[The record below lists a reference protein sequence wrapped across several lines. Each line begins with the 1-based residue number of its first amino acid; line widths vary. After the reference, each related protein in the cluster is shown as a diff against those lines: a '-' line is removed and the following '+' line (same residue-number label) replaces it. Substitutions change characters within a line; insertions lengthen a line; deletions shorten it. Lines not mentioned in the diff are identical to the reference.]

1 MNLQLGFQRERDVL
15 INVLLCYILVGH
27 FPLSF
32 FSPGTRS
39 PALVWVPKAQRQC
52 LWYHLCSPGFQLVS
66 TAISAP
72 WDTLFPGADLFS
84 YFRLPASQA
93 QILSHINCSI
103 VLSNCHPNGLGNKYL
118 HLGLNWWS
126 KIVSK
131 WMKQWRLS
139 IQRKCSLNADMET
152 INAWIVAG
160 SVIRLLI
167 NSKLCSS
174 GRLCNPEQNGAFP
187 NLARFLWGKDLKE
200 TEDL

>member
-1 MNLQLGFQRERDVL
+1 M
-15 INVLLCYILVGH
+15 IYT

-32 FSPGTRS
+32 RPVMLCPLDFFTWIFQGQQVKIKHVVFLRDHCMICHMIS
-39 PALVWVPKAQRQC
+39 VW
-52 LWYHLCSPGFQLVS
+52 
-66 TAISAP
+66 
-72 WDTLFPGADLFS
+72 
-84 YFRLPASQA
+84 
-93 QILSHINCSI
+93 HINCSI

-187 NLARFLWGKDLKE
+187 SLARFLWGKNLKE
-200 TEDL
+200 T